1 VLLFF
6 PYGVCMI
13 FKSCADRSISPMY
26 FLGHSL
32 HFNWYMPLQGV
43 FIVHTFPLYQSPH
56 CVLLLKDAFMLV
68 YFKAFG
74 QGIESR

>member
-1 VLLFF
+1 
-6 PYGVCMI
+6 MI

-32 HFNWYMPLQGV
+32 HFMVYAAQGV
-43 FIVHTFPLYQSPH
+43 FIVRTLPLYQSPH

-68 YFKAFG
+68 YFNAFG